1 MKDNSVLNWPA
12 DIEKG
17 KKMNR
22 FKSYLADGIHCL
34 ETRSER
40 RRSVAG
46 GRDSQ
51 RNSVSSL
58 EKWAAS
64 GVIHRLWDAG
74 NEEKTNAGGGRDFRG
89 I

>member
-12 DIEKG
+12 DIENR

-40 RRSVAG
+40 QEG
-46 GRDSQ
+46 GGDSQ

-58 EKWAAS
+58 GKWVAS
-64 GVIHRLWDAG
+64 GAIHWLWDAG
-74 NEEKTNAGGGRDFRG
+74 KEEKTNARGGRDFRG